1 MAKRKEP
8 LPEPDQG
15 VETGNESGEVTPRTG
30 SRLYLVILIPLVILS
45 AAGGAW
51 LAYSHY
57 PKLLQTIGM
66 SGLKWVVA
74 EEGKKDEPIRYGQFI
89 ELTDLIVNPAY
100 SGGKR
105 YLMLSVGIESEK
117 SSTLEELSTKEIV
130 VRDTILKVVGQYTVE
145 ELADINLRTEIKG
158 QIRGA
163 INSIVTEGEVSR
175 VYLTR
180 WVLQ

>member
-1 MAKRKEP
+1 
-8 LPEPDQG
+8 
-15 VETGNESGEVTPRTG
+15 
-30 SRLYLVILIPLVILS
+30 
-45 AAGGAW
+45 
-51 LAYSHY
+51 
-57 PKLLQTIGM
+57 M